1 MPKSVLLYIATAL
14 LLVQLFSLSNETV
27 NLSLNIFS
35 FAAILTIGVAH
46 GSIDHVLF
54 NNKRNISQSVFILI
68 YLLTLLANV
77 ALWLLLPEFALL
89 FFLVFSAYHFGQS
102 QFVELKIPR
111 KWLSKILYFS
121 WGAAILSGL
130 IYFNRQEI
138 NELFFD
144 SISSSTTF
152 QLLLAESG
160 TLLIL
165 FSAIFLITSLV
176 LRKLQYVS
184 TQNLALEMVQII
196 LILASFYLFPVIIG
210 FSLYFIILH
219 SFRVLLQEYDYLKES
234 AKIKS
239 ILQFVKLLLPFT
251 LLSSVG
257 LGLMVMAVYFF
268 KIQLN
273 LPVQLL
279 ILTSAI
285 TLPHVLV
292 MEYFYSSK

>member
-1 MPKSVLLYIATAL
+1 MPKSVFLYIAAAL
-14 LLVQLFSLSNETV
+14 LLLQLFSLSNETV

-54 NNKRNISQSVFILI
+54 SIKRDISQPVFILI

-77 ALWLLLPEFALL
+77 VLWLLLPEFALL

-111 KWLSKILYFS
+111 KRLSKVLYFS

-130 IYFNRQEI
+130 IYFNSQEI
-138 NELFFD
+138 NELFFE
-144 SISSSTTF
+144 SISSSNNF

-160 TLLIL
+160 TLLIV
-165 FSAIFLITSLV
+165 FTTIFLITSLIV
-176 LRKLQYVS
+176 RGLHFIS
-184 TQNLALEMVQII
+184 AQNLALEMVQIL

-219 SFRVLLQEYDYLKES
+219 SFRVLLQEYDYLNES

-239 ILQFVKLLLPFT
+239 TLQFIKLLLPFT

-257 LGLMVMAVYFF
+257 LGLIVMAVYFF
-268 KIQLN
+268 EIQLN